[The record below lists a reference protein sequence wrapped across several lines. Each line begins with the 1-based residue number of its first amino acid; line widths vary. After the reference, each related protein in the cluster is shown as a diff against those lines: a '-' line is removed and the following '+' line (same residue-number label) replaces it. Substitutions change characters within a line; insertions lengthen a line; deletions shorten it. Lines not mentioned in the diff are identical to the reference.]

1 MDSSTNASS
10 DASQVGE
17 VHNKIGHLTRQLHD
31 ALSELGIAERLRGT
45 VGEIP
50 DAKSRL
56 TYIARLTG
64 EAAEKVLNRV
74 DQAKAEHERLS
85 VETQAVRAAML
96 KDPVSAV
103 ASGQLFNFLN
113 DVERIGREMDVHLT
127 EIMMAQDFHDLT
139 GQVIA
144 RVVSLAANIEE
155 QLVQLLLQTAPAGT
169 PATIADSKREALQG
183 PVVNPEGNTDVVT
196 DQSQVDDLLASLGF

>member
-10 DASQVGE
+10 DAAQVGE
-17 VHNKIGHLTRQLHD
+17 VHHKIGHLTRQLHD

-74 DQAKAEHERLS
+74 DQAKAEH
-85 VETQAVRAAML
+85 
-96 KDPVSAV
+96 
-103 ASGQLFNFLN
+103 
-113 DVERIGREMDVHLT
+113 
-127 EIMMAQDFHDLT
+127 
-139 GQVIA
+139 
-144 RVVSLAANIEE
+144 
-155 QLVQLLLQTAPAGT
+155 
-169 PATIADSKREALQG
+169 
-183 PVVNPEGNTDVVT
+183 
-196 DQSQVDDLLASLGF
+196 